1 MIGATVFRYHAYIAG
16 PVLPAGCELLQITND
31 PSDAS
36 SALVG
41 DSLLGDARLTLEAL
55 VELVEDGSSRTA
67 PRPLNLPRD
76 LPSPPN
82 SPLTAS
88 EVYAALSELRPE
100 NAIVVQESP
109 TNVSDLATWWPT
121 IKPASYYTFASGALG
136 WAAPAAVGIAL
147 AQKGSGTGRP
157 VVAVIGDG
165 SLQYSVQCL
174 ASAAQHKLKVI
185 YIIPCN
191 GEYAALKEFAE
202 LERTP
207 NVPALDLP
215 ELDIVST
222 AKSFGCAAVGARTK
236 QEIQEAFSKALNA
249 HGPTLIAV
257 PIKHQIR
264 LLVPLVPEEA

>member
-1 MIGATVFRYHAYIAG
+1 
-16 PVLPAGCELLQITND
+16 VLPAGCELLQVTND
-31 PSDAS
+31 PTDAS

-55 VELVEDGSSRTA
+55 IELVEDGSSSTA
-67 PRPLNLPRD
+67 PKPLNLSRS

-121 IKPASYYTFASGALG
+121 IKPASYYTFASGGLG

-147 AQKGSGTGRP
+147 AQKGSGSGRA
-157 VVAVIGDG
+157 VIAVIGDG
-165 SLQYSVQCL
+165 SLQYSVQSL

-222 AKSFGCAAVGARTK
+222 AKGFGCAAVGVRTK

-249 HGPTLIAV
+249 YGPTLIAV

-264 LLVPLVPEEA
+264 PIIASG

>member
-1 MIGATVFRYHAYIAG
+1 
-16 PVLPAGCELLQITND
+16 
-31 PSDAS
+31 
-36 SALVG
+36 
-41 DSLLGDARLTLEAL
+41 
-55 VELVEDGSSRTA
+55 LVEDGSSRTA
-67 PRPLNLPRD
+67 PKPLNPSRA

-88 EVYAALSELRPE
+88 EVYAALSGLRPE
-100 NAIVVQESP
+100 DAIVVQESP
-109 TNVSDLATWWPT
+109 TNISDLATWWPT

-147 AQKGSGTGRP
+147 ALKGPGTGRP

-165 SLQYSVQCL
+165 SMQYSVQCL

-185 YIIPCN
+185 YVIPCN

-202 LERTP
+202 LEKTP

-222 AKSFGCAAVGARTK
+222 AKGFGCAAVGARTK
-236 QEIQEAFSKALNA
+236 QEIQEAFSQALNA

-257 PIKHQIR
+257 PIKQQIR
-264 LLVPLVPEEA
+264 PIVPLVPEEA